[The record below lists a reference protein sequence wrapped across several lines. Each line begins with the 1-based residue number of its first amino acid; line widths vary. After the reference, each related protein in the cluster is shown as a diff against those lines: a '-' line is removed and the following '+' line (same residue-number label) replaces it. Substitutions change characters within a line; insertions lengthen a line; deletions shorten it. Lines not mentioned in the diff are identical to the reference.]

1 MHVSERR
8 GCGYGAGVGGSGR
21 GRHKVVS
28 AGEMLGDEMLWG
40 VEDEDREILALMSR
54 NARTLSELRG
64 SMIETKVEMEIQ
76 SLMAEGV

>member
-1 MHVSERR
+1 M
-8 GCGYGAGVGGSGR
+8 R

-76 SLMAEGV
+76 SLMARGGGDEGV